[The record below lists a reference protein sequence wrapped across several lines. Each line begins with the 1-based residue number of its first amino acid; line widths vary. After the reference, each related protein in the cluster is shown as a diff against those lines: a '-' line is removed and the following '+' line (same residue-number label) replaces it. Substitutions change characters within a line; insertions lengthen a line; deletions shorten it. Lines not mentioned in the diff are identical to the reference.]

1 MRFYWGSE
9 SAVSGAQ
16 YSSNSNCKI
25 QLFSSIYPVLS
36 DLNIL
41 HRINFPPKSCI
52 LLISFLNIPPTS
64 FPVSLKKM
72 RDPGNEVDIPP
83 QQNLLIGPGR
93 LPLLCSVNGKAIDLT
108 NILSKHEANRNESSV
123 GIVKRFLAFD
133 WHLLRILIGSS
144 RFLHLL

>member
-1 MRFYWGSE
+1 
-9 SAVSGAQ
+9 
-16 YSSNSNCKI
+16 
-25 QLFSSIYPVLS
+25 
-36 DLNIL
+36 
-41 HRINFPPKSCI
+41 
-52 LLISFLNIPPTS
+52 
-64 FPVSLKKM
+64 M

-108 NILSKHEANRNESSV
+108 DILSKHEANRNESSV

-133 WHLLRILIGSS
+133 WQLLRILIGSS